1 MPAAGGAG
9 GKGVWGAPGVV
20 YGYQEPD
27 ARDPNYDEVAQVRP
41 GSVPPRAHPAAPHC
55 GRPTGAPRPP
65 PQGDTVY
72 ATVVPELEEDELE
85 QNVQPMVLEYF
96 EHGDTGEVV
105 VRQGRGGPWGR
116 GGPRGR
122 APAAGKG
129 SIAGGSPQGGAAPL
143 VEAVGGTAVTEGLWG
158 RAAGRGGA
166 GRGADTHW
174 RCGAARRSCC
184 GG

>member
-41 GSVPPRAHPAAPHC
+41 CPPPPPLPRSHHC
-55 GRPTGAPRPP
+55 GRLSGASRPT

-105 VRQGRGGPWGR
+105 VRRGRGDPWGE
-116 GGPRGR
+116 GGSVWQSL
-122 APAAGKG
+122 AAGRG
-129 SIAGGSPQGGAAPL
+129 SRAGGSPQEGAKSL
-143 VEAVGGTAVTEGLWG
+143 EEGMGGTVVPEGIW
-158 RAAGRGGA
+158 AQA
-166 GRGADTHW
+166 
-174 RCGAARRSCC
+174 AARGRV
-184 GG
+184 